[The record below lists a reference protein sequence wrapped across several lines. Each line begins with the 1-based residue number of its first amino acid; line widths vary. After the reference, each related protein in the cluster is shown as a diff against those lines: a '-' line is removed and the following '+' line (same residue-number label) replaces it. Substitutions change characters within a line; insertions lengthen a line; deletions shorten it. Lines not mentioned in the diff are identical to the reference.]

1 MFCALELA
9 ASILAPTTLIGPE
22 SKLVS
27 KLAASIGSSVTYDVL
42 LEFVPIQTSKAGHI
56 PLFGDVGLRNK
67 DPVTS

>member
-1 MFCALELA
+1 MCVLCLGTRSFH
-9 ASILAPTTLIGPE
+9 SHSYHTE

-42 LEFVPIQTSKAGHI
+42 LEFVPIQTSKAGQI